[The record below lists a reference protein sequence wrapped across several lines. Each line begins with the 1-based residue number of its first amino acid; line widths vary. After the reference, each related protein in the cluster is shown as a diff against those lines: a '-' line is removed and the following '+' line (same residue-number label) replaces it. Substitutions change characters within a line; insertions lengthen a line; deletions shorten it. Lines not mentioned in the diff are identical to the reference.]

1 MHRYIIK
8 RLLMLIPVLLSVAFI
23 IFAIMDVAEGD
34 PVYSVVSADASEEEI
49 QAAREEMGLTG
60 SLFERYF
67 NYVKG
72 MLHGDLGTSYVS
84 KRDVM
89 ETYLTRLPNTL
100 KLASVTMIVALGIS
114 IPLGI
119 VAAVNQNSIKDTVS
133 MILALL
139 GLSMPNFWLGL
150 LLIIVFSLKLGW
162 FPSGGYEDGIL
173 SIVLPAFTI
182 GAGLAAFMTRST
194 RSSMLDVIRQDYLR
208 MARAKGVPERKV
220 IRKHALRNALI
231 PIITVFG
238 VQFSNVLGGSVLAE
252 TVFAWPGVGRLVV
265 DAIDQRD
272 IPTVTGAL
280 VMTTMLVTVVNL
292 LIDIVYAYVDPR
304 MQIAIYE
311 VRAGPWKKKEE
322 LLKKYKKRSTFMS
335 IWHQLRKNKGAIM
348 GLVLLV
354 VIIVVALGS
363 PYPFDYETQVIA
375 NNIKERMQPPSAEHW
390 FGTDDMGRD
399 IFARVCYG
407 ARYSLAVGIIA
418 VMFAL
423 VFGVTLGAAAG
434 YIGGVFEDVTM
445 RVCDIFSSI
454 PSVLMAIAVVSALG
468 KSTFNLMLAV
478 GIASTAPFVRVAR
491 AAVLTIRGEEYIES
505 ARAIGVPEWQ
515 IVATHILPNCVSQ
528 IIVQATLRV
537 GSAIISA
544 AQLSFLGLG
553 VPAPAPEWGSMLSA
567 GRAYIRD
574 YSYMTLY
581 PGLAIMVTVLSLNLI
596 GDGLRDALDPKLKR

>member
-1 MHRYIIK
+1 
-8 RLLMLIPVLLSVAFI
+8 
-23 IFAIMDVAEGD
+23 
-34 PVYSVVSADASEEEI
+34 
-49 QAAREEMGLTG
+49 
-60 SLFERYF
+60 
-67 NYVKG
+67 
-72 MLHGDLGTSYVS
+72 
-84 KRDVM
+84 
-89 ETYLTRLPNTL
+89 
-100 KLASVTMIVALGIS
+100 
-114 IPLGI
+114 
-119 VAAVNQNSIKDTVS
+119 
-133 MILALL
+133 
-139 GLSMPNFWLGL
+139 
-150 LLIIVFSLKLGW
+150 
-162 FPSGGYEDGIL
+162 
-173 SIVLPAFTI
+173 
-182 GAGLAAFMTRST
+182 
-194 RSSMLDVIRQDYLR
+194 
-208 MARAKGVPERKV
+208 
-220 IRKHALRNALI
+220 
-231 PIITVFG
+231 
-238 VQFSNVLGGSVLAE
+238 
-252 TVFAWPGVGRLVV
+252 
-265 DAIDQRD
+265 
-272 IPTVTGAL
+272 
-280 VMTTMLVTVVNL
+280 
-292 LIDIVYAYVDPR
+292 
-304 MQIAIYE
+304 
-311 VRAGPWKKKEE
+311 
-322 LLKKYKKRSTFMS
+322 MS

-354 VIIVVALGS
+354 VIVVALGS
-363 PYPFDYETQVIA
+363 PYFFDYETQVIA

>member
-1 MHRYIIK
+1 
-8 RLLMLIPVLLSVAFI
+8 
-23 IFAIMDVAEGD
+23 
-34 PVYSVVSADASEEEI
+34 
-49 QAAREEMGLTG
+49 
-60 SLFERYF
+60 
-67 NYVKG
+67 
-72 MLHGDLGTSYVS
+72 
-84 KRDVM
+84 
-89 ETYLTRLPNTL
+89 
-100 KLASVTMIVALGIS
+100 
-114 IPLGI
+114 
-119 VAAVNQNSIKDTVS
+119 
-133 MILALL
+133 
-139 GLSMPNFWLGL
+139 
-150 LLIIVFSLKLGW
+150 
-162 FPSGGYEDGIL
+162 
-173 SIVLPAFTI
+173 
-182 GAGLAAFMTRST
+182 
-194 RSSMLDVIRQDYLR
+194 
-208 MARAKGVPERKV
+208 
-220 IRKHALRNALI
+220 
-231 PIITVFG
+231 
-238 VQFSNVLGGSVLAE
+238 
-252 TVFAWPGVGRLVV
+252 
-265 DAIDQRD
+265 
-272 IPTVTGAL
+272 
-280 VMTTMLVTVVNL
+280 
-292 LIDIVYAYVDPR
+292 
-304 MQIAIYE
+304 
-311 VRAGPWKKKEE
+311 
-322 LLKKYKKRSTFMS
+322 MS
-335 IWHQLRKNKGAIM
+335 IWQQLRKNKGAIM
-348 GLVLLV
+348 GLILLV
-354 VIIVVALGS
+354 VIIVVALAS
-363 PYPFDYETQVIA
+363 PYIFDYDTQVIA

>member
-1 MHRYIIK
+1 
-8 RLLMLIPVLLSVAFI
+8 
-23 IFAIMDVAEGD
+23 
-34 PVYSVVSADASEEEI
+34 
-49 QAAREEMGLTG
+49 
-60 SLFERYF
+60 
-67 NYVKG
+67 
-72 MLHGDLGTSYVS
+72 
-84 KRDVM
+84 
-89 ETYLTRLPNTL
+89 
-100 KLASVTMIVALGIS
+100 
-114 IPLGI
+114 
-119 VAAVNQNSIKDTVS
+119 
-133 MILALL
+133 
-139 GLSMPNFWLGL
+139 
-150 LLIIVFSLKLGW
+150 
-162 FPSGGYEDGIL
+162 
-173 SIVLPAFTI
+173 
-182 GAGLAAFMTRST
+182 
-194 RSSMLDVIRQDYLR
+194 
-208 MARAKGVPERKV
+208 
-220 IRKHALRNALI
+220 
-231 PIITVFG
+231 
-238 VQFSNVLGGSVLAE
+238 
-252 TVFAWPGVGRLVV
+252 
-265 DAIDQRD
+265 
-272 IPTVTGAL
+272 
-280 VMTTMLVTVVNL
+280 
-292 LIDIVYAYVDPR
+292 
-304 MQIAIYE
+304 
-311 VRAGPWKKKEE
+311 
-322 LLKKYKKRSTFMS
+322 MS

-348 GLVLLV
+348 GLGLLV

-363 PYPFDYETQVIA
+363 PYFFDYETQVIA

>member
-1 MHRYIIK
+1 
-8 RLLMLIPVLLSVAFI
+8 
-23 IFAIMDVAEGD
+23 
-34 PVYSVVSADASEEEI
+34 
-49 QAAREEMGLTG
+49 
-60 SLFERYF
+60 
-67 NYVKG
+67 
-72 MLHGDLGTSYVS
+72 
-84 KRDVM
+84 
-89 ETYLTRLPNTL
+89 
-100 KLASVTMIVALGIS
+100 
-114 IPLGI
+114 
-119 VAAVNQNSIKDTVS
+119 
-133 MILALL
+133 
-139 GLSMPNFWLGL
+139 
-150 LLIIVFSLKLGW
+150 
-162 FPSGGYEDGIL
+162 
-173 SIVLPAFTI
+173 
-182 GAGLAAFMTRST
+182 
-194 RSSMLDVIRQDYLR
+194 
-208 MARAKGVPERKV
+208 
-220 IRKHALRNALI
+220 
-231 PIITVFG
+231 
-238 VQFSNVLGGSVLAE
+238 
-252 TVFAWPGVGRLVV
+252 
-265 DAIDQRD
+265 
-272 IPTVTGAL
+272 
-280 VMTTMLVTVVNL
+280 
-292 LIDIVYAYVDPR
+292 
-304 MQIAIYE
+304 
-311 VRAGPWKKKEE
+311 
-322 LLKKYKKRSTFMS
+322 MS

-363 PYPFDYETQVIA
+363 PYFFDYETQVIA

-434 YIGGVFEDVTM
+434 YIGGMFEDVTM